1 MGILSNLKIRT
12 KVLLALLPLALMVVL
27 AALYASIEME
37 RIDTWY
43 SNLIDRDVLALQSL
57 TAARALNNRFGQL
70 LYEEIAE
77 RNADKMLKVD
87 AEIDQTVTAYH
98 AAMEEAKRGS
108 PELAAKI
115 EASSALFD
123 QLVVDSRPIRAAA
136 LRNDND
142 RAMQLASE
150 SFRPEMLR
158 DRQELEALNNE
169 SHAAVERESILLTA
183 GTHRTILVTWIV
195 IALGLA
201 ISFSI
206 ALSIVQVEVVRV
218 VMWFRGRILDVAEGR
233 LDLPILN
240 LDRPNEIGEM
250 SRALQTLQV
259 VSRERQLQ
267 AWVKAEV
274 AATTEQLQQ
283 AEDFPEF
290 GAALLS
296 RISSS
301 LDLLYAAFYLADE
314 SHTRFTRVAA
324 FANDVAAEPREFPA
338 GEGLVGQAAIEKR
351 TLQIIASDKKTPAIS
366 VGVGNV
372 TPANLLFIPII
383 SQGLVLAVIEL
394 ASATPVMERH
404 QALLDALLPTIALN
418 TRILGSKLVSQRLLE
433 QTQAQAAEL
442 ELAKHTAETATHAK
456 SDFLANMSHEIR
468 TPMNAII
475 GLTHLALKTD
485 SSPKQADYLNKI
497 KTAAQALL
505 GIINDILDTSKM
517 EAGRLNLETIDFRME
532 EVLDSVSTIV
542 SQKAQEKNLEFL
554 IASHSDIPANLIGDP
569 LRLGQILINLVNN
582 AIKFTES
589 GEVVVTIALQERIQ
603 QRVGLKF
610 SVRDTGIGMTAEQSA
625 RLFQA
630 FSQADTSTTRK
641 FGGTGLGLS
650 ISKRLVE
657 MMAGT
662 IWVESVPGT
671 GSIFYFTAWFGVGSD
686 EKPKRFIPDLAG
698 VRALVVDDNAQAREI
713 LTEALN
719 LFALR
724 AESVASGEDAVRA
737 IAAADTQDP
746 YRLVLMDWHMPGMD
760 GLQTSRIIK
769 RDHRLQHIP
778 KIVMITAFGRPD
790 VLTSTVE
797 AGIDGYLLKPVNAS
811 LLYDTLVELF
821 GIAPAGGYALAA
833 AKPGG
838 HELNAKGVRILVV
851 EDNEINQQVARE
863 LLESAGAIVT
873 IARHGGEA
881 VKLLTRSEPE
891 ESEPEAAP
899 DPTFDIVLMDLQMP
913 EMDGY
918 DATRL
923 LRSDPRLQEIPII
936 AMTAHV
942 LAEERQRCLEAGMND
957 HVSKPIDPDA
967 LFAILA
973 RWTKS
978 LPRRSQP
985 SDATEASSAKLA
997 VDGGLP
1003 EIAGVDI
1010 DRALRRVAGN
1020 RRLYRDLLQKFA
1032 ARESNAPEQIS
1043 AALQAGDRKLAQRI
1057 AHTVGGVAANIGI
1070 HAVQATA
1077 ERLERALREEP
1088 APTTALT
1095 PLLNEFAVV
1104 FSAQVHA
1111 IEQALNGTV
1120 AEIEEP
1126 PSRPFDRADAWD
1138 AIVRLKTL
1146 LESSDG
1152 NAGEAFHA
1160 VSAAV
1165 AGVVEKPQLEALSD
1179 AIDNFE
1185 FETALFQLESISN
1198 LCTANGKPDESA

>member
-1 MGILSNLKIRT
+1 
-12 KVLLALLPLALMVVL
+12 MVVL
-27 AALYASIEME
+27 AALYASTEME
-37 RIDTWY
+37 RVDTWY
-43 SNLIDRDVLALQSL
+43 RNLIDRDVLALQSL
-57 TAARALNNRFGQL
+57 TVARALNNRFGQL

-77 RNADKMLKVD
+77 RDVD
-87 AEIDQTVTAYH
+87 RMFKLDVELDQTVIAYH
-98 AAMEEAKRGS
+98 AAMEEAMRGS

-115 EASSALFD
+115 EASSTLFD
-123 QLVVDSRPIRAAA
+123 QLVIDSRPIRAAT

-150 SFRPEMLR
+150 TFRPEMLR
-158 DRQELEALNNE
+158 DRQELEALNDE
-169 SHAAVERESILLTA
+169 SHAAVERESSLLTA
-183 GTHRTILVTWIV
+183 KTHRTILVTWIV
-195 IALGLA
+195 ITLGLA

-233 LDLPILN
+233 LDQPILN

-283 AEDFPEF
+283 AENFPEF

-296 RISSS
+296 RISNS

-314 SHTRFTRVAA
+314 NHTSFTRVAA
-324 FANDVAAEPREFPA
+324 FANDVAAEPKQFSA

-383 SQGLVLAVIEL
+383 SQDLVLAVIEL
-394 ASATPVMERH
+394 ASATPVTERH

-418 TRILGSKLVSQRLLE
+418 TRILGSKLVTQRLLE
-433 QTQAQAAEL
+433 QTEAQAADL
-442 ELAKHTAETATHAK
+442 EIAKHAAEAATRAK

-475 GLTHLALKTD
+475 GMTHLALKTD
-485 SSPKQADYLNKI
+485 PSPKQADYLSKI
-497 KTAAQALL
+497 KAAAQALL
-505 GIINDILDTSKM
+505 GIINDILDTSKI

-554 IASHSDIPANLIGDP
+554 IASHPDIPANLIGDP

-582 AIKFTES
+582 AIKFTER
-589 GEVVVTIALQERIQ
+589 GEVVVTIAVQERFQ
-603 QRVGLKF
+603 QRVRLKF

-630 FSQADTSTTRK
+630 FSQADTSITRK

-650 ISKRLVE
+650 ISRRLVE

-662 IWVESVPGT
+662 IWVESMPGT
-671 GSIFYFTAWFGVGSD
+671 GSTFHFTAWFGIGSD

-713 LTEALN
+713 LTDALK
-719 LFALR
+719 LFMLR

-737 IAAADTQDP
+737 VAAADTQDP
-746 YRLVLMDWHMPGMD
+746 YRLVLMDWHMPGID
-760 GLQTSRIIK
+760 GLQASRIIK
-769 RDHRLQHIP
+769 RNHRLQHIP
-778 KIVMITAFGRPD
+778 KIVMITAFGRQD
-790 VLTSTVE
+790 VLTSAVE

-821 GIAPAGGYALAA
+821 GIAPPGEYARAA
-833 AKPGG
+833 ARPGG
-838 HELNAKGVRILVV
+838 HEHNAQGIRILVV

-881 VKLLTRSEPE
+881 VKLLTRVEPE
-891 ESEPEAAP
+891 GSEPEAAP
-899 DPTFDIVLMDLQMP
+899 NPAFDIVLMDLQMP

-918 DATRL
+918 EATRL
-923 LRSDPRLQEIPII
+923 LRSDPRFQEIPII

-942 LAEERQRCLEAGMND
+942 LTEERQRCLEAGMND

-978 LPRRSQP
+978 LPGRSQS
-985 SDATEASSAKLA
+985 SDAIEAPSAKPD
-997 VDGGLP
+997 VGEGLP

-1020 RRLYRDLLQKFA
+1020 RRLYRELLQQFA
-1032 ARESNAPEQIS
+1032 ARESDAPGRIS
-1043 AALQAGDRKLAQRI
+1043 AALHAGDRKLAERI

-1070 HAVQATA
+1070 PAVQATA
-1077 ERLERALREEP
+1077 ERLERTLRNEP
-1088 APTTALT
+1088 APAAALT
-1095 PLLNEFAVV
+1095 PLLNEFAAVV
-1104 FSAQVHA
+1104 SAQVHA
-1111 IEQALNGTV
+1111 IEQALNSAV
-1120 AEIEEP
+1120 AGIEEP
-1126 PSRPFDRADAWD
+1126 PSCPFDRADAWD
-1138 AIVRLKTL
+1138 AIVHLKTL

-1152 NAGEAFHA
+1152 NAGEAFRA
-1160 VSAAV
+1160 VSTAV
-1165 AGVVEKPQLEALSD
+1165 ASVVEKPQLESLKN

-1185 FETALFQLESISN
+1185 FETALFRLECISN

>member
-37 RIDTWY
+37 RIDSWY
-43 SNLIDRDVLALQSL
+43 RNLVDQDVLALQSL
-57 TAARALNNRFGQL
+57 TAARALNNRFGQI

-77 RNADKMLKVD
+77 RNVDRMLRLD
-87 AEIDQTVTAYH
+87 TELDQTVTEYH
-98 AAMEEAKRGS
+98 AAMEDAKRGS
-108 PELAAKI
+108 PQLAAKI

-123 QLVVDSRPIRAAA
+123 QLVVDSRPIRAAS

-142 RAMQLASE
+142 RAMQLASGT
-150 SFRPEMLR
+150 FRPEMLHH
-158 DRQELEALNNE
+158 RQQLEALNHE
-169 SHAAVERESILLTA
+169 SHAEVEYESTLLTA
-183 GTHRTILVTWIV
+183 RTHRTVLVTWIV

-201 ISFSI
+201 VSFCI

-218 VMWFRGRILDVAEGR
+218 VMWFRSRILDVAEGR
-233 LDLPILN
+233 LDQPILN

-250 SRALQTLQV
+250 SRALETLQV

-267 AWVKAEV
+267 ASVKAEV

-283 AEDFPEF
+283 AEDFPKF
-290 GAALLS
+290 GAVLLS
-296 RISSS
+296 RISNS
-301 LDLLYAAFYLADE
+301 LNLLYAAFYLADE

-324 FANDVAAEPREFPA
+324 FANNVASEPREFPA

-351 TLQIIASDKKTPAIS
+351 TLQIIASDQKTPAIS
-366 VGVGNV
+366 VGVGHV

-383 SQGLVLAVIEL
+383 SQDLVLAVIEL
-394 ASATPVMERH
+394 ASATPVMERD

-433 QTQAQAAEL
+433 QTQAQAADL
-442 ELAKHTAETATHAK
+442 EIAKHTAESATRAK

-468 TPMNAII
+468 TPMNAIL
-475 GLTHLALKTD
+475 GMTHLALKTNP
-485 SSPKQADYLNKI
+485 SPKQADYLNKI
-497 KTAAQALL
+497 KAAAQALL
-505 GIINDILDTSKM
+505 GIINDILDTSKI
-517 EAGRLNLETIDFRME
+517 EAGRLTLETIDFRLE

-554 IASHSDIPANLIGDP
+554 IASDPGVPANLIGDP

-582 AIKFTES
+582 AIKFTER
-589 GEVVVTIALQERIQ
+589 GEVVVTIALQERFQ
-603 QRVGLKF
+603 QRVRLKF

-662 IWVESVPGT
+662 IWVESEPGT
-671 GSIFYFTAWFGVGSD
+671 GSTFHFTAWFGIGSD

-713 LTEALN
+713 LTESLKQ
-719 LFALR
+719 FALR

-737 IAAADTQDP
+737 IVGADTQDP
-746 YRLVLMDWHMPGMD
+746 YALVLMDWHMPGMD
-760 GLQTSRIIK
+760 GLEASRVIK

-778 KIVMITAFGRPD
+778 RIVMVTAFGRQD
-790 VLTSTVE
+790 VLTSAVE

-821 GIAPAGGYALAA
+821 GIAPPGEYARAA
-833 AKPGG
+833 VKPGG
-838 HELNAKGVRILVV
+838 HEPNARGIRILVV

-863 LLESAGAIVT
+863 ILESAGAIVT
-873 IARHGGEA
+873 IARNGREA
-881 VKLLTRSEPE
+881 VKLLT
-891 ESEPEAAP
+891 PEA
-899 DPTFDIVLMDLQMP
+899 FDIVLMDLQMP

-918 DATRL
+918 EATRL

-957 HVSKPIDPDA
+957 HISKPIDPDA
-967 LFAILA
+967 LFATLA

-978 LPRRSQP
+978 RQSQ
-985 SDATEASSAKLA
+985 S

-1010 DRALRRVAGN
+1010 DGALRRVAGN
-1020 RRLYRDLLQKFA
+1020 RRLYRDLLQQFA
-1032 ARESNAPEQIS
+1032 AREANAPARIS
-1043 AALQAGDRKLAQRI
+1043 AALQAGDRKLAERI

-1070 HAVQATA
+1070 PALHATA
-1077 ERLERALREEP
+1077 ERLERALRREP
-1088 APTTALT
+1088 APAAELT
-1095 PLLNEFAVV
+1095 EFAAVL
-1104 FSAQVHA
+1104 SAQVHA
-1111 IEQALNGTV
+1111 IEQALNS
-1120 AEIEEP
+1120 AAAKSEDP
-1126 PSRPFDRADAWD
+1126 PSCPFDQSEAWD
-1138 AIVRLKTL
+1138 AIVHLKTL

-1152 NAGEAFHA
+1152 NAGEAFGA
-1160 VSAAV
+1160 VSTAV
-1165 AGVVEKPQLEALSD
+1165 ASVVEKPQLEALRN

>member
-27 AALYASIEME
+27 ATLYATIEME

-43 SNLIDRDVLALQSL
+43 RNLIHQDVLALQSL
-57 TAARALNNRFGQL
+57 TTARALNNRFGQL

-77 RNADKMLKVD
+77 RDLDRMLKLD
-87 AEIDQTVTAYH
+87 AELDQTVIAYH
-98 AAMEEAKRGS
+98 AAMEEAMRGS

-115 EASSALFD
+115 EASRALFD
-123 QLVVDSRPIRAAA
+123 QLVVDSRPIRAAG

-142 RAMQLASE
+142 RAMQLASGT
-150 SFRPEMLR
+150 FRPEMLR
-158 DRQELEALNNE
+158 ERQELEALNNE
-169 SHAAVERESILLTA
+169 SHAAVERESSLVTA
-183 GTHRTILVTWIV
+183 RTHRTILVTWIV

-201 ISFSI
+201 LSFSI
-206 ALSIVQVEVVRV
+206 ALFIVQVEVVRV
-218 VMWFRGRILDVAEGR
+218 VMWFRSRILDVAEGR
-233 LDLPILN
+233 LDQPILN

-250 SRALQTLQV
+250 SRALETLQV

-283 AEDFPEF
+283 AEDFPKF
-290 GAALLS
+290 GAVLLS
-296 RISSS
+296 RISNS

-324 FANDVAAEPREFPA
+324 FANNVAAEPREFPA

-351 TLQIIASDKKTPAIS
+351 TLQIIASDKKTPAIC
-366 VGVGNV
+366 VGAGHV
-372 TPANLLFIPII
+372 TPANVLFIPVI
-383 SQGLVLAVIEL
+383 SQDLVLAVIEL
-394 ASATPVMERH
+394 ASATPVTERH

-433 QTQAQAAEL
+433 QTQAQAADL
-442 ELAKHTAETATHAK
+442 EIAKHAAEAATHAK

-468 TPMNAII
+468 TPMNAIL
-475 GLTHLALKTD
+475 GMTHLALKTNP
-485 SSPKQADYLNKI
+485 SPKQADYLNKI
-497 KTAAQALL
+497 KAAAQALL
-505 GIINDILDTSKM
+505 GIINDILDTSKI
-517 EAGRLNLETIDFRME
+517 EAGKLNLETIDFRME

-542 SQKAQEKNLEFL
+542 SQRAQDKNLEFL
-554 IASHSDIPANLIGDP
+554 IASDPGVPTNLTGDP

-582 AIKFTES
+582 GIKFTER
-589 GEVVVTIALQERIQ
+589 GEVAVTIALQERFQ
-603 QRVGLKF
+603 QRVRLKF
-610 SVRDTGIGMTAEQSA
+610 SVRDTGIGMTAEQSS

-662 IWVESVPGT
+662 IWVESLPGT
-671 GSIFYFTAWFGVGSD
+671 GSTFHFTAWFGIGSD

-713 LTEALN
+713 LTEALK

-760 GLQTSRIIK
+760 GLEASRIIK

-778 KIVMITAFGRPD
+778 KMVMITAFGRQD
-790 VLTSTVE
+790 VLTSAVE

-821 GIAPAGGYALAA
+821 GIAPPGEYARAA

-838 HELNAKGVRILVV
+838 HEPNATGIRILVV

-873 IARHGGEA
+873 VARNGEEA
-881 VKLLTRSEPE
+881 VKLLTP
-891 ESEPEAAP
+891 A
-899 DPTFDIVLMDLQMP
+899 FDIVLMDLQMP

-918 DATRL
+918 EATRL
-923 LRSDPRLQEIPII
+923 LRSDPCFREIPII

-942 LAEERQRCLEAGMND
+942 LAEERHRCLEAGMND

-967 LFAILA
+967 LFATLA

-978 LPRRSQP
+978 LPRQSEP
-985 SDATEASSAKLA
+985 SDAI
-997 VDGGLP
+997 DGGLP

-1010 DRALRRVAGN
+1010 DGALRRVAGN
-1020 RRLYRDLLQKFA
+1020 RRLYRDLLQQFA
-1032 ARESNAPEQIS
+1032 ARESNAPERIS
-1043 AALQAGDRKLAQRI
+1043 AALQSGDVKLAERI

-1070 HAVQATA
+1070 PGVQAAA

-1088 APTTALT
+1088 APAAAVA
-1095 PLLNEFAVV
+1095 PLRDEFAAVL
-1104 FSAQVHA
+1104 SAQLHT
-1111 IEQALNGTV
+1111 IEQALNSAV
-1120 AEIEEP
+1120 AEIEQP
-1126 PSRPFDRADAWD
+1126 ASCPFDRAEARD
-1138 AIVRLKTL
+1138 AIVHLKTL

-1152 NAGEAFHA
+1152 NAGEAFRA
-1160 VSAAV
+1160 VSTAV
-1165 AGVVEKPQLEALSD
+1165 ASVVEKPRLEALRN

>member
-12 KVLLALLPLALMVVL
+12 KVLLALLPLALMVAL

-77 RNADKMLKVD
+77 RDEDRMLKLD
-87 AEIDQTVTAYH
+87 TELDQTVTAYH
-98 AAMEEAKRGS
+98 AAMEEAMRGS
-108 PELAAKI
+108 PELATRI

-123 QLVVDSRPIRAAA
+123 KLVVDSRPIRAAA

-142 RAMQLASE
+142 RAMQLASGT
-150 SFRPEMLR
+150 FRPEMVR
-158 DRQELEALNNE
+158 DRQELEALNDE

-183 GTHRTILVTWIV
+183 RTHRTILVTWIV

-233 LDLPILN
+233 LDQPILN

-283 AEDFPEF
+283 AKDFPEF

-324 FANDVAAEPREFPA
+324 FANDVAAEPREFPT

-351 TLQIIASDKKTPAIS
+351 TLQIIASDKKTLTIS

-383 SQGLVLAVIEL
+383 SQDLVLAVIEL
-394 ASATPVMERH
+394 ASATPVMERQ

-442 ELAKHTAETATHAK
+442 EIAKHAAEAATHAK

-475 GLTHLALKTD
+475 GMTHLALKTD
-485 SSPKQADYLNKI
+485 PPPKQADYLNKI
-497 KTAAQALL
+497 KAAAQALL

-554 IASHSDIPANLIGDP
+554 IASHPDIPANLIGDP

-582 AIKFTES
+582 AIKFTER
-589 GEVVVTIALQERIQ
+589 GEVVVTIALQERFQ
-603 QRVGLKF
+603 QRVHLKF

-625 RLFQA
+625 RVFQA

-657 MMAGT
+657 MMSGT
-662 IWVESVPGT
+662 IWVESVPRT
-671 GSIFYFTAWFGVGSD
+671 GSIFYFTAWFGIGSD

-698 VRALVVDDNAQAREI
+698 VRALVVDDNAHAREI
-713 LTEALN
+713 LTEALK

-760 GLQTSRIIK
+760 GLQASRIIK
-769 RDHRLQHIP
+769 RDHRLQDIP
-778 KIVMITAFGRPD
+778 KIVMITALGRPD

-821 GIAPAGGYALAA
+821 GIAPPGGYARAA
-833 AKPGG
+833 AKPVG
-838 HELNAKGVRILVV
+838 HEYNAKGIRILVV

-881 VKLLTRSEPE
+881 VKRLTRSGAD
-891 ESEPEAAP
+891 AAP
-899 DPTFDIVLMDLQMP
+899 NPAFDIVLMDLQMP

-923 LRSDPRLQEIPII
+923 LRSDPRFQEIPII
-936 AMTAHV
+936 AMTAHA

-957 HVSKPIDPDA
+957 HISKPIDPDA
-967 LFAILA
+967 LFATLA

-978 LPRRSQP
+978 VPRLSQP
-985 SDATEASSAKLA
+985 SDAIEGSSAKPA

-1020 RRLYRDLLQKFA
+1020 QRLYRDLLQQFA
-1032 ARESNAPEQIS
+1032 ARESNAPGQIS
-1043 AALQAGDRKLAQRI
+1043 AALEAGDRKLAERI
-1057 AHTVGGVAANIGI
+1057 SHTVGGVAANIGI
-1070 HAVQATA
+1070 LAVQAAA

-1088 APTTALT
+1088 APATTLT
-1095 PLLNEFAVV
+1095 PLLNEFAAVL
-1104 FSAQVHA
+1104 SAQVHA
-1111 IEQALNGTV
+1111 IEQALNRAV

-1126 PSRPFDRADAWD
+1126 PSRPFDRVDAED
-1138 AIVRLKTL
+1138 AIGHLKAL

-1160 VSAAV
+1160 VSTAV
-1165 AGVVEKPQLEALSD
+1165 AGMVEKPQLEALRN

-1185 FETALFQLESISN
+1185 FETALFQLEYISN
-1198 LCTANGKPDESA
+1198 LCTASGETR

>member
-1 MGILSNLKIRT
+1 MGIFSNLRIRT
-12 KVLLALLPLALMVVL
+12 KVLLALLPLALMVLV

-43 SNLIDRDVLALQSL
+43 RNLIDQDVLALQSL
-57 TAARALNNRFGQL
+57 TTARALNNRFGQL

-77 RNADKMLKVD
+77 RDADRMLKVD
-87 AEIDQTVTAYH
+87 AELDQTVTAYH
-98 AAMEEAKRGS
+98 AAMGKALRGS

-115 EASSALFD
+115 ETSSGLFD
-123 QLVVDSRPIRAAA
+123 QLVVDSRPIRAAG

-142 RAMQLASE
+142 RAMRLASGT
-150 SFRPEMLR
+150 FRPEMLR
-158 DRQELEALNNE
+158 ERQELEDLNNE
-169 SHAAVERESILLTA
+169 SRAAVERESGLLTA
-183 GTHRTILVTWIV
+183 RTHRTILVTWIV

-201 ISFSI
+201 LSFSI

-233 LDLPILN
+233 LDQPILN

-259 VSRERQLQ
+259 ASRERQLQ

-274 AATTEQLQQ
+274 TATTEQLQR

-296 RISSS
+296 RISNS
-301 LDLLYAAFYLADE
+301 LDLLYAAFYLADD
-314 SHTRFTRVAA
+314 SYTRFTRVAA
-324 FANDVAAEPREFPA
+324 FANDVAAEPRAFPA

-383 SQGLVLAVIEL
+383 SQDLVLAVIEL
-394 ASATPVMERH
+394 ASATPVVERH

-433 QTQAQAAEL
+433 QTQAQAADL
-442 ELAKHTAETATHAK
+442 EIAKHTAEAATRAK

-475 GLTHLALKTD
+475 GMTHLALRTEP
-485 SSPKQADYLNKI
+485 SPKQADYLNKI
-497 KTAAQALL
+497 KAAAQALL
-505 GIINDILDTSKM
+505 GIINDILDTSKI
-517 EAGRLNLETIDFRME
+517 EAGRLNLETIEFRME

-542 SQKAQEKNLEFL
+542 SQKAQDKNLEFL
-554 IASHSDIPANLIGDP
+554 IASHPDIPANLIGDP

-582 AIKFTES
+582 AIKFTER
-589 GEVVVTIALQERIQ
+589 GEVVVTIVLQERFQ
-603 QRVGLKF
+603 QRVRLKF
-610 SVRDTGIGMTAEQSA
+610 SIRDTGIGMTAEQSA

-630 FSQADTSTTRK
+630 FFQADTSTTRK

-650 ISKRLVE
+650 ISKRLIE

-662 IWVESVPGT
+662 IWVESAPGT
-671 GSIFYFTAWFGVGSD
+671 GSTFHFTAWFGIGSD
-686 EKPKRFIPDLAG
+686 KKPKRFIPDLAG
-698 VRALVVDDNAQAREI
+698 VRALVVDDNVHAREI
-713 LTEALN
+713 LTEALG

-737 IAAADTQDP
+737 ITAADTQDP

-778 KIVMITAFGRPD
+778 KIVMITAFGRQD
-790 VLTSTVE
+790 MLTSTAE

-821 GIAPAGGYALAA
+821 GIAPPGEYARAA

-838 HELNAKGVRILVV
+838 HEHNARGIRILVV

-891 ESEPEAAP
+891 GSPEAAP
-899 DPTFDIVLMDLQMP
+899 SPAFDIVLMDLQMP

-923 LRSDPRLQEIPII
+923 LRSDPHFQEIPII
-936 AMTAHV
+936 AMTAHI
-942 LAEERQRCLEAGMND
+942 LAEERQRCLEAGMKD
-957 HVSKPIDPDA
+957 HISKPIDPDT
-967 LFAILA
+967 LFATLA

-985 SDATEASSAKLA
+985 SDAVEASAAKPA

-1010 DRALRRVAGN
+1010 DSALRRVAGN
-1020 RRLYRDLLQKFA
+1020 RRLYRDLLQQFA
-1032 ARESNAPEQIS
+1032 AGESTASGRIS
-1043 AALQAGDRKLAQRI
+1043 AALQAGDCKLAERI
-1057 AHTVGGVAANIGI
+1057 AHTVGGVAGNIGI

-1088 APTTALT
+1088 APAATLT
-1095 PLLNEFAVV
+1095 PLLNEFAAVL
-1104 FSAQVHA
+1104 SAQVHA
-1111 IEQALNGTV
+1111 IEQALNSAV

-1126 PSRPFDRADAWD
+1126 PSCPFVWADAWD

-1146 LESSDG
+1146 LETSDG
-1152 NAGEAFHA
+1152 SAGEAFRA
-1160 VSAAV
+1160 VSTAV
-1165 AGVVEKPQLEALSD
+1165 ASVVEKPQLEALRN

-1198 LCTANGKPDESA
+1198 LCTVNGKPDESI